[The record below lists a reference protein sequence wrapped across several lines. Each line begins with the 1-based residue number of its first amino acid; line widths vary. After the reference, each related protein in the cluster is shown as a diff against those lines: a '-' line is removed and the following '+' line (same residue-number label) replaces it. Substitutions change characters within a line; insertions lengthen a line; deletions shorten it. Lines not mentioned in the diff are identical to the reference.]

1 MRIDLRR
8 KEEKT
13 KDNMEQDIK
22 VFLDNLI
29 DRDIK
34 ITKDKITKEKLK
46 QQKEHHTAS
55 FEKVYA
61 LEFVS
66 HM

>member
-1 MRIDLRR
+1 MRIDIRR

-13 KDNMEQDIK
+13 KDNMEQDVKI
-22 VFLDNLI
+22 FLDNVI
-29 DRDIK
+29 DRDI
-34 ITKDKITKEKLK
+34 KITKEKLK
-46 QQKEHHTAS
+46 QQKEVNITS

-66 HM
+66 RM